1 MFSALYI
8 INEYKKY
15 LIIPAL
21 LAVGASFFLF
31 MKNHYINLGSERAI
45 QNMEKDACNELER
58 SLNEKENISNELD
71 DLNDIDSVLER
82 NRLQRHED

>member
-21 LAVGASFFLF
+21 LAVGVSLFFF
-31 MKNHYINLGSERAI
+31 MKNHYINLGTEKAI
-45 QNMEKDACNELER
+45 QDMEKDTCNELER
-58 SLNEKENISNELD
+58 SLNEKENLIDRLNGI
-71 DLNDIDSVLER
+71 NDINSVLRE
-82 NRLQRHED
+82 NYLQ